1 MTVIIASK
9 ARHAKLLRCLR
20 SIPLSIPVAIH
31 ATCIEDIPIDGI
43 QQLRGLENSGISLT
57 LGTETIVQS
66 FNFLADRVSGDVLP
80 VPDDVEFEP
89 GYFDVLAKALE
100 QHPEIGV
107 FGTHVTNR
115 EHNNDAVTLV
125 RRAVIVDRGFLFDPR
140 LEHFFIDF
148 EIGWWAKKRN
158 LFMFCAEACLKH
170 HHPGVSGEYDT
181 THSHRRMDKW
191 HHDKAVWDSIRG
203 ILPVRPPAIPQT

>member
-9 ARHAKLLRCLR
+9 GRPVKLLRCLR

-31 ATCIEDIPIDGI
+31 ATCIEDIPIEGI
-43 QQLRGLENSGISLT
+43 HELRGRENSGISLT
-57 LGTETIVQS
+57 LGSETIVQS
-66 FNFLADRVSGDVLP
+66 FNFLADRISGDVLP
-80 VPDDVEFEP
+80 VPDDVEFAP
-89 GYFDVLAKALE
+89 GFFDVLALALE

-125 RRAVIVDRGFLFDPR
+125 RREVINDRGFLFEPR

-148 EIGWWAKKRN
+148 EIGLWAKKRQKF
-158 LFMFCAEACLKH
+158 LFCADAHLKH

-191 HHDKAVWDSIRG
+191 HRDKAVWDSIKG
-203 ILPVRPPAIPQT
+203 ISPAQPAAIPQT